1 MTVVSI
7 DLVLTSMIS
16 RIRILVSLEDF
27 YAKRMALTKDLHD
40 NGSFIDSSFITYHS
54 SLITRVSGSDYVATQ
69 HFTTTH
75 A

>member
-16 RIRILVSLEDF
+16 RIRILVSLEDL

-40 NGSFIDSSFITYHS
+40 NASFIDSSQ
-54 SLITRVSGSDYVATQ
+54 G
-69 HFTTTH
+69 
-75 A
+75 